1 MLEPVLSF
9 RASLLAFERQAEE
22 LLDVGAEPDA
32 PADMYSGQSA
42 TMSMLVSSSQPAQA
56 VQKPTICWRFS
67 FVRLSG
73 VATCM
78 RCAVMCSF
86 TCPGW

>member
-22 LLDVGAEPDA
+22 LLDAAAEPDA

-56 VQKPTICWRFS
+56 GVQ
-67 FVRLSG
+67 
-73 VATCM
+73 VALVDTLAD
-78 RCAVMCSF
+78 RGASVESLGAG
-86 TCPGW
+86 TGPAR

>member
-22 LLDVGAEPDA
+22 LLDAGAEPDA

-56 VQKPTICWRFS
+56 GVQ
-67 FVRLSG
+67 
-73 VATCM
+73 VALVDTLAD
-78 RCAVMCSF
+78 RGASVESLGAG
-86 TCPGW
+86 TGPAR

>member
-22 LLDVGAEPDA
+22 LLDAGADPDA

-56 VQKPTICWRFS
+56 GVQ
-67 FVRLSG
+67 
-73 VATCM
+73 VALVDTLAD
-78 RCAVMCSF
+78 RGASVESLGAG
-86 TCPGW
+86 TGPAR